1 MRACLY
7 YELYVILNDVMDKKE
22 TIWSMNFILLFAT
35 NGVMFFG
42 QYMMSAILPKY
53 LNELGIASTIIG
65 IIMGM
70 FSVTALGTR
79 PFTGPLI
86 DSMNKKTLYL
96 IMQVILAV
104 ASIGYGFADNVP
116 LLILFRLLHDLSMGC
131 SSALALTMVS
141 DILPGNKIAYGVGI
155 YGLSNVLP
163 AAFGPGAGLLLME
176 SFGYTNTFIASGV
189 LVIAATILLTRI
201 KLADSPLQNF
211 QIRLSSIVA
220 REALVPAFLIFM
232 LSLARA
238 GIMTF
243 LVIYITD
250 VRQIPGI
257 SAYYLVSAGV
267 LLIAR
272 PVMGK
277 IADRYGIHIALIPSL
292 FFFSANLVLLAFCTQ
307 TWQLILI
314 AVVNALGLGTAF
326 SSLQALCMKVVPAN
340 RRGAGSSTFFIGLDL
355 GDLTGPTIAGAL
367 IQFSGYREMYLASL
381 IPVAVCAFVLY
392 LWVRRGSFSKAAP

>member
-1 MRACLY
+1 M
-7 YELYVILNDVMDKKE
+7 EKKE
-22 TIWSMNFILLFAT
+22 TIWSMNFVLLFAT

-53 LNELGIASTIIG
+53 LNDLGIASTIIG

-104 ASIGYGFADNVP
+104 ASIGYGFAANAP
-116 LLILFRLLHDLSMGC
+116 LLILFRLLHGLSMGC

-163 AAFGPGAGLLLME
+163 AAFGPGAGLLLLE
-176 SFGYTNTFIASGV
+176 HFGYTNTFIASGL
-189 LVIAATILLTRI
+189 LVIAATILLTRL
-201 KLADSPLQNF
+201 KLADSPLQQF
-211 QIRLSSIVA
+211 QIKLSSIVA

-243 LVIYITD
+243 LVIYITE

-257 SAYYLVSAGV
+257 SVYYLVSAGV
-267 LLIAR
+267 MLIAR

-277 IADRYGIHIALIPSL
+277 IADKYGIHIALIPSL
-292 FFFSANLVLLAFCTQ
+292 IFFTANLVLLAFCSQ

-355 GDLTGPTIAGAL
+355 GDLTGPVIAGAL

-381 IPVAVCAFVLY
+381 IPVAVCALVLY
-392 LWVRRGSFSKAAP
+392 LWVRRGSFSRAAP